1 MVHAARALQALCVLH
16 TAHLSHCFCD
26 SSWSRQMHTCSSTLC
41 TALSSSPLCCSPQQ
55 CHASL
60 QQPHAGH
67 SITLAEAIAAQ
78 PPGVYI
84 VCCCVVLYAC
94 AGTLIGCAPN
104 NFMAANAGDHLSDLD
119 SLADLYNPRML
130 LLGLT
135 VGFVALL
142 PVYMKH
148 RHERSMALLAQKI
161 R

>member
-1 MVHAARALQALCVLH
+1 MRWV
-16 TAHLSHCFCD
+16 SYPE
-26 SSWSRQMHTCSSTLC
+26 C
-41 TALSSSPLCCSPQQ
+41 TA
-55 CHASL
+55 
-60 QQPHAGH
+60 
-67 SITLAEAIAAQ
+67 
-78 PPGVYI
+78 
-84 VCCCVVLYAC
+84 VVRRFTHVC

-142 PVYMKH
+142 PVYVKH
-148 RHERSMALLAQKI
+148 RHDRSMALLAQKI

>member
-1 MVHAARALQALCVLH
+1 VVRLHRTWQLVQMLAHTNAFESSKHCIAILPTVVPVLWC
-16 TAHLSHCFCD
+16 LMC
-26 SSWSRQMHTCSSTLC
+26 
-41 TALSSSPLCCSPQQ
+41 
-55 CHASL
+55 
-60 QQPHAGH
+60 
-67 SITLAEAIAAQ
+67 
-78 PPGVYI
+78 Y
-84 VCCCVVLYAC
+84 

-142 PVYMKH
+142 PVYVKH
-148 RHERSMALLAQKI
+148 RHERGMALLAQKI